1 MRVTIPEID
10 VDQLAGA
17 VRAGAA
23 IIDVREPSE
32 YVVGH
37 VPGAVL
43 IPMGE
48 LPSRLAEL
56 DRYAAVYVVSAS
68 GNRSRTMTDFLRRA
82 GFEAYSVT
90 GGTGGWI
97 RSRRAVVTGNEPRT

>member
-10 VDQLAGA
+10 VDQLSES

-48 LPSRLAEL
+48 LPSRLTEL
-56 DRYAAVYVVSAS
+56 DRYAAVMSCV
-68 GNRSRTMTDFLRRA
+68 RRA
-82 GFEAYSVT
+82 TA
-90 GGTGGWI
+90 
-97 RSRRAVVTGNEPRT
+97 AAP

>member
-10 VDQLAGA
+10 VDQLSEA

-23 IIDVREPSE
+23 IVDVREPSE

-48 LPSRLAEL
+48 LPSRLTEL
-56 DRYAAVYVVSAS
+56 DRYAAVYVVCAS
-68 GNRSRTMTDFLRRA
+68 GNRSRTMTDVLRRA
-82 GFEAYSVT
+82 GFEAYSVA

-97 RSRRAVVTGNEPRT
+97 RSRRAVVTGNEPRA

>member
-1 MRVTIPEID
+1 MRVTTPEID
-10 VDQLAGA
+10 VDQLSEA

-23 IIDVREPSE
+23 IIDVREPGE
-32 YVVGH
+32 YVAGH

-48 LPSRLAEL
+48 LPNRLAEL
-56 DRYAAVYVVSAS
+56 DRYAAMYVVCAS

-82 GFEAYSVT
+82 GFEAYSVA

-97 RSRRAVVTGNEPRT
+97 RSRRAVVTGNEPRA